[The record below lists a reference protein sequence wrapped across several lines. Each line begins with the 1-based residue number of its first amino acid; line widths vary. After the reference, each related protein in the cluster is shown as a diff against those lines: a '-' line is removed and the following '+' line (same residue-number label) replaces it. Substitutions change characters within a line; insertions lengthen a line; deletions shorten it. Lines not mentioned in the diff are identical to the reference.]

1 MYVKLWRKRE
11 IIFIVTIKKNIVSL
25 ITEIKQYRKR
35 KKREFIYIFKQSQL
49 QFASRLDNTSCCISC
64 SDEIPRVH
72 PASINIY
79 PPREYDIS
87 LRRENLIWGK
97 HCNLG
102 YQRIYRIYC
111 EGEIVGELCLKSSVF
126 FIS

>member
-1 MYVKLWRKRE
+1 MKKTTRNNFYCDN
-11 IIFIVTIKKNIVSL
+11 KKNIVSL
-25 ITEIKQYRKR
+25 IAEIKQYRKR
-35 KKREFIYIFKQSQL
+35 KEREFIYIFKQSQL

-79 PPREYDIS
+79 PPENMTFLYAGKIS
-87 LRRENLIWGK
+87 YGVNIVILDTSAFI
-97 HCNLG
+97 G
-102 YQRIYRIYC
+102 YII
-111 EGEIVGELCLKSSVF
+111 GEVVGELCLKSSVF